1 MTVKLQASIEWYVN
15 KMGACPADISD
26 VIPAEDG
33 WMIVGIPGDM
43 KYRGR
48 YQSQAYQ
55 LGVRQMQMTA
65 SGLIQRLR

>member
-1 MTVKLQASIEWYVN
+1 MTVKLQASIEWYAN

-33 WMIVGIPGDM
+33 WMIVGIPDAM

-48 YQSQAYQ
+48 YQ
-55 LGVRQMQMTA
+55 
-65 SGLIQRLR
+65 